1 MHSKKRP
8 NNLVLART
16 YDNEVMDMME
26 LGVEMAKSVKE
37 AKVSSFRSYM
47 RQCHTDM
54 ANSLLQ
60 ASARYAPNQKP
71 LFHFAGELFDT
82 HSVYQQFKSL
92 ILDFYH
98 GEEIDKI
105 NLAGLEHVISCTIGG
120 QDGESSAEALAAAQQ
135 PVTSLTEP
143 APSTSTASPA
153 LPLIHFRTYSIK
165 LMNSGS
171 RTPLVQLEHAGPSFD
186 FRVRRVKTADAD
198 VWKSATK
205 KATKKSTAP
214 SLMAGK
220 KRKDR
225 NVDIDEM
232 GDKVGRLHMTKQD
245 LSKLQSRKMKGLK
258 KGKDAEDVDDGDD
271 GDDVELDEQF
281 EIPSKRV
288 RV

>member
-1 MHSKKRP
+1 M
-8 NNLVLART
+8 
-16 YDNEVMDMME
+16 
-26 LGVEMAKSVKE
+26 
-37 AKVSSFRSYM
+37 
-47 RQCHTDM
+47 
-54 ANSLLQ
+54 
-60 ASARYAPNQKP
+60 
-71 LFHFAGELFDT
+71 
-82 HSVYQQFKSL
+82 

-120 QDGESSAEALAAAQQ
+120 QDEEANGEAIID
-135 PVTSLTEP
+135 PVTSLTD
-143 APSTSTASPA
+143 PSTSTTTSISSM

-165 LMNSGS
+165 LLNSGS

-186 FRVRRVKTADAD
+186 FRVRRVKTAEAD

-205 KATKKSTAP
+205 KAKKKSTAP
-214 SLMAGK
+214 ALMSGK

-245 LSKLQSRKMKGLK
+245 LGKIQTRKMKGLK
-258 KGKDAEDVDDGDD
+258 TGKGESALDGEDDGDD
-271 GDDVELDEQF
+271 GVELDEQF